1 MKSVLVGLL
10 ALAPF
15 LLSAQGI
22 LNPHSDEGYHCSAI
36 VVDGDTIPVIY
47 YDEIYIW
54 GNKSFR
60 NSAESRQWER
70 LVRNVKKA
78 YPYAKVAGI
87 KFNEYNQKMAGI
99 TSEKVKKDMMKQ
111 AENELEAQFGDELKN
126 LTVSQGKILLKL
138 IDRQTSNCSY
148 DIVKD
153 FRGKFRA
160 FFYQSFARIFG
171 YNLKVK
177 YDPLGADADIERI
190 VLMIENGVI

>member
-1 MKSVLVGLL
+1 
-10 ALAPF
+10 
-15 LLSAQGI
+15 
-22 LNPHSDEGYHCSAI
+22 
-36 VVDGDTIPVIY
+36 
-47 YDEIYIW
+47 
-54 GNKSFR
+54 
-60 NSAESRQWER
+60 
-70 LVRNVKKA
+70 
-78 YPYAKVAGI
+78 VAGI

-99 TSEKVKKDMMKQ
+99 TSEKVKKDLMKQ
-111 AENELEAQFGDELKN
+111 AEAELEAQFGDELKD
-126 LTVSQGKILLKL
+126 LTITQGKILLKL

-171 YNLKVK
+171 YNLKIK

>member
-1 MKSVLVGLL
+1 MKSVLVSLL